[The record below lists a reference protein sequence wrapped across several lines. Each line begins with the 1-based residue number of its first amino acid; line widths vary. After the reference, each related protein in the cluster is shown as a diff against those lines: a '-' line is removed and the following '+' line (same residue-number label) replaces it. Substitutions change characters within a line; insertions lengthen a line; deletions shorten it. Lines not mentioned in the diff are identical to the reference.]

1 MLSAKRKITGEA
13 ITAYLASVKHGPFVC
28 PDCNEE
34 VILKMGRKTVN
45 HFAHTNPIACKFAT
59 GESDEHRRCKI
70 EIFRALQAMPGV
82 RNVELERLIGMNRAD
97 VSAEIRG
104 IPVAIEVQL
113 SSLSLETIQ
122 ERTIEYFREGIYV
135 LWLLQWTPAL
145 DSPRYT
151 PTLWE
156 KWIHALNFGHA
167 YYWLEGLNVASYSFE
182 AHLKSVPKRSWFS
195 PNGKKLTAGG
205 YSQRS
210 KRHRTAVR
218 GNTLNIAKDFGPKL
232 RYWWHGNGFTLPD
245 AKLFT
250 ANLKTLPPHVG

>member
-1 MLSAKRKITGEA
+1 MPCYNLLMLLAKRKMTGER
-13 ITAYLASVKHGPFVC
+13 ITAYFALERHGPFIC

-34 VILKMGRKTVN
+34 VILKMGRTTVN
-45 HFAHTNPIACKFAT
+45 HFAHANPIACKFTT

-70 EIFRALQAMPGV
+70 EIFRALQNVPGV
-82 RNVELERLIGMNRAD
+82 RNVELERPIGMNRAD
-97 VSAEIRG
+97 VFAEIG
-104 IPVAIEVQL
+104 GVPVAIEVQL
-113 SSLSLETIQ
+113 SALSLETIQ
-122 ERTIEYFREGIYV
+122 ERTIEYHREGVYV
-135 LWLLQWTPAL
+135 LWLLQWTPSL

-156 KWIHALNFGHA
+156 KWIHALYFGHA

-232 RYWWHGNGFTLPD
+232 RYWWQGNGFALPD
-245 AKLFT
+245 AKLFV
-250 ANLKTLPPHVG
+250 KR